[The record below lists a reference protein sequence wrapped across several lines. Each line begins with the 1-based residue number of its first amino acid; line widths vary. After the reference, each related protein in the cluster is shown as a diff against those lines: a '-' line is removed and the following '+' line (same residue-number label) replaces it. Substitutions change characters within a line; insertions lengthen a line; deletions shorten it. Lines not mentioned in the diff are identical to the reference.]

1 MNPNEL
7 DKISAV
13 QAKYADELMQK
24 ANVVGVGVGLR
35 QENGAYTQTPALVV
49 MVRQKVPLAAL
60 SEEDRIPKE
69 LDGVLVDVV
78 ETGPF
83 FAN

>member
-35 QENGAYTQTPALVV
+35 QEKGVYTQTPALVV
-49 MVRQKVPLAAL
+49 MVRQKVPLAELAK
-60 SEEDRIPKE
+60 EDRIPKE

>member
-35 QENGAYTQTPALVV
+35 QENGVYTQTPALVV
-49 MVRQKVPLAAL
+49 MVRQKVPLAELAK
-60 SEEDRIPKE
+60 EDRIPKE
-69 LDGVLVDVV
+69 LDGVRVDVV